1 MRLHH
6 VGVVVDD
13 IRAHAARY
21 AEYFGM
27 QPLSETVADPEQNVK
42 VQFLGQAGASGAA
55 AIELIEPLPG
65 DSPVRQSLQ
74 KGGGL
79 SHLCFEVPDV
89 PAAVEDAEARGAICV
104 RRAVAAAAFEGRPIA
119 FVFFRKIGLVE
130 FVEAP
135 AKLVEAPVEFVEAPA
150 P

>member
-27 QPLSETVADPEQNVK
+27 RPLSEVVADPEQNVS
-42 VQFLGQAGASGAA
+42 VQFLGQPGATT
-55 AIELIEPLPG
+55 IELIEPLPG
-65 DSPVRQSLQ
+65 DSPVRQALR

-89 PAAVEDAEARGAICV
+89 PSAVRNAEAQGAICV
-104 RRAVAAAAFEGRPIA
+104 RQPAPATAFEGRPVA

-135 AKLVEAPVEFVEAPA
+135 AV
-150 P
+150 